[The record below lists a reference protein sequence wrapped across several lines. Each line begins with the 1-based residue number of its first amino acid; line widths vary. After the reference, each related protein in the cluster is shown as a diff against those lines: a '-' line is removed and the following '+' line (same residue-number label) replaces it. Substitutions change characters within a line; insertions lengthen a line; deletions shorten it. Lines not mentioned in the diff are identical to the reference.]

1 MSTLAERAQGW
12 VELEPGQEY
21 PVEGNF
27 CVDCKST
34 DLVFVVK
41 LEAVPGALAGM
52 QLKTAARSWPYLR
65 CRGCGRE
72 SKGRK

>member
-1 MSTLAERAQGW
+1 MSTLAELTRGW
-12 VELEPGQEY
+12 TELEPGQEY
-21 PVEGNF
+21 PVEENF
-27 CVDCKST
+27 CADCKSA

-41 LEAVPGALAGM
+41 LEAVPGALAGV

-72 SKGRK
+72 SRGKR